1 MRLSEFSNN
10 IKIHPVSVT
19 DHYRGES
26 FGTKFLTVDGINKA
40 GVDVSVTDD
49 EVHISHVV
57 TADDSQRKGYAK
69 MLIND
74 LFDEF
79 PDKIITVSSMTDSGS
94 AFFRSQYNM
103 DDETGEITL
112 KEHIKETS
120 VVWSRKKGQAKPTQ
134 KFRCAAGPRAGK
146 RVSSIKQ
153 CFAPIDV
160 KKREQMKKT
169 RAKTA
174 VRQAR
179 KAKKT
184 KRVDPGARLA
194 KMLNRYRSGRR

>member
-1 MRLSEFSNN
+1 MRFSEFSPASVNESSGSPTQMN
-10 IKIHPVSVT
+10 I
-19 DHYRGES
+19 DD
-26 FGTKFLTVDGINKA
+26 LTVSEASIAIAQKA
-40 GVDVSVTDD
+40 G
-49 EVHISHVV
+49 
-57 TADDSQRKGYAK
+57 GG
-69 MLIND
+69 
-74 LFDEF
+74 
-79 PDKIITVSSMTDSGS
+79 SMTNKPLAVTLLPSEYVYLVNGYHRLYDAVKAGKNTVEVE
-94 AFFRSQYNM
+94 FVPYEQVEILWKNERKEDIQYGKKFSKT
-103 DDETGEITL
+103 DLE
-112 KEHIKETS
+112 ETS